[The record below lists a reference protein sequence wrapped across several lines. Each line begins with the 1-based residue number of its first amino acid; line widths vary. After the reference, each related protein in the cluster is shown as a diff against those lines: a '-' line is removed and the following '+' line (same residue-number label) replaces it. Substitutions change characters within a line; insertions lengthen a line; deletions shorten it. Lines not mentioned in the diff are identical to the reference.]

1 MAAATPATL
10 ICIGDLHG
18 QLIKTQQARA
28 AWLHALACTRTR
40 KL

>member
-18 QLIKTQQARA
+18 QLAKTQQARCGGA
-28 AWLHALACTRTR
+28 QAQACF
-40 KL
+40 